1 VFGMPALM
9 ILGFFGYAVAFFN
22 SLWVIIGIW
31 RSGKA

>member
-1 VFGMPALM
+1 MPVLT
-9 ILGFFGYAVAFFN
+9 ILGLLGYTVAFFN